1 MKKICFFVSSFQN
14 GGVEKVTIQL
24 CNELATKGFE
34 VDLVIG
40 KKNQSNMLD
49 RLDAKVKLVSLGT
62 SNKILSI
69 LMMALYL
76 IRKTPDIIIADR
88 YHSFVYAAYAK
99 RLIACK
105 SEIVMTIHSQMSLS
119 FGVELKRTKKQEKK
133 YSEFMTLNKY
143 CARVIAVSKGTA
155 EDFLTI
161 FPVFA
166 SKIAVIYNPVAVDE
180 IQALAEQWQDNLSLL
195 SGKKHVIIS
204 VGRLEAEKG
213 YATLL
218 RAFSE
223 IENCHDSL
231 LVICGEGRERKNLEK
246 LAQQLGIQA
255 NVYLPGF
262 VANPYSYLAH
272 ADLFVLSSN
281 SEAFGVV
288 LVEALAVGIPVVSTD
303 CPSYGPREILL
314 NGEIGKLVPVDD
326 VSALARAISESL
338 NDHPGKELLIDR
350 AMHFSLRKSVDQYI
364 KVLKLDQS
372 PFAS

>member
-1 MKKICFFVSSFQN
+1 MKRICFFVSSFQN

-49 RLDAKVKLVSLGT
+49 LLDAKVKLISLGT
-62 SNKILSI
+62 ANKILSI
-69 LMMALYL
+69 LMMAFYL
-76 IRKTPDIIIADR
+76 IRKAPDLVIADR

-99 RLIACK
+99 KLIAGK

-119 FGVELKRTKKQEKK
+119 FGAEFKRTKKQVKK
-133 YSEFMTLNKY
+133 YSEFRALNKY
-143 CARVIAVSKGTA
+143 CAKVIAVSTGTA

-161 FPVFA
+161 FPQFA
-166 SKIAVIYNPVAVDE
+166 NKISVIYNPVAVDE
-180 IQALAEQWQDNLSLL
+180 IQSLAKQWQDNLSLL
-195 SGKKHVIIS
+195 SGKKHVIMS

-223 IENCHDSL
+223 IENYQDSL

-246 LAQQLGIQA
+246 LAQLLGIQD

-262 VANPYSYLAH
+262 VANPYSYLTH
-272 ADLFVLSSN
+272 ADLFVLSSR

-288 LVEALAVGIPVVSTD
+288 LVEALAAGIPVVSTD

-326 VSALARAISESL
+326 APALARAIVESL
-338 NDHPGKELLIDR
+338 NDHPDKEILINR
-350 AMHFSLRKSVDQYI
+350 AMHFSLQKSLNQYI
-364 KVLKLDQS
+364 NVLKLDQ
-372 PFAS
+372 

>member
-1 MKKICFFVSSFQN
+1 MQKICFFVSSFQN

-24 CNELATKGFE
+24 CNELASKGFE

-62 SNKILSI
+62 SNKIFSI
-69 LMMALYL
+69 LMMALYF
-76 IRKTPDIIIADR
+76 IRKAPDIVVADR

-99 RLIACK
+99 RLIAGK

-119 FGVELKRTKKQEKK
+119 FGAESKRTKKQEKK
-133 YSEFMTLNKY
+133 YSEFMALTKY

-155 EDFLTI
+155 EDFLAI
-161 FPVFA
+161 FPGFA
-166 SKIAVIYNPVAVDE
+166 NKISVIYNPVAVNE
-180 IQALAEQWQDNLSLL
+180 IQSLAKEWQDNLSLL

-204 VGRLEAEKG
+204 VGRLEVEKG

-223 IENCHDSL
+223 IENCDDSL

-246 LAQQLGIQA
+246 LAQQLGIQD

-262 VANPYSYLAH
+262 VANPYSYLLH

-288 LVEALAVGIPVVSTD
+288 LVEALAIGIPVVSTD

-314 NGEIGKLVPVDD
+314 NGEIGKLVTVDD
-326 VSALARAISESL
+326 VSALARAIEESL
-338 NDHPGKELLIDR
+338 NDPPSKELLINR
-350 AMHFSLRKSVDQYI
+350 AMHFSLQKSVDQYI
-364 KVLKLDQS
+364 KVLKLDQ
-372 PFAS
+372 

>member
-1 MKKICFFVSSFQN
+1 
-14 GGVEKVTIQL
+14 
-24 CNELATKGFE
+24 LASKGFE

-49 RLDAKVKLVSLGT
+49 RLDAKVNLVSLGT

-69 LMMALYL
+69 LMLALYL
-76 IRKTPDIIIADR
+76 LRKAPDIVIADR

-99 RLIACK
+99 RFIACK
-105 SEIVMTIHSQMSLS
+105 AEIVMTIHSQMSLS
-119 FGVELKRTKKQEKK
+119 FGTEFKRTKKQEKK

-143 CARVIAVSKGTA
+143 CVRVIAVSNGTA
-155 EDFLTI
+155 EDFLTV
-161 FPVFA
+161 FPEFA
-166 SKIAVIYNPVAVDE
+166 NKISVIYNPVAVDE
-180 IQALAEQWQDNLSLL
+180 IQSLAKQWQDNLSLL
-195 SGKKHVIIS
+195 SGKKHVIMS

-246 LAQQLGIQA
+246 LAQQLGIQD

-262 VANPYSYLAH
+262 VANPYSCLAH

-288 LVEALAVGIPVVSTD
+288 LVEALAVGVPVVSTD

-326 VSALARAISESL
+326 VSVLASAIAESL
-338 NDHPGKELLIDR
+338 YSHPSKEVLMNR
-350 AMHFSLRKSVDQYI
+350 ARDFSLQICIDQYLD
-364 KVLKLDQS
+364 VLNLDQS
-372 PFAS
+372 PYAS